1 MFQTTN
7 QICIYIYICMYI
19 YIWYDIRQSEARAN
33 QATYFLLQAQGLAQG
48 NQGSG
53 THRHGVVVEG
63 NPKQFC
69 DDWAIDRHSVSVS
82 TAFAKLQQL
91 HPKKAISFSQ
101 RNLNSVFTPNP
112 SNRLNSNSKLFE
124 VLAHIQRN
132 LNFKFY
138 PKNTQIRGIQRNLD
152 SAMTKKNISSHDE
165 TPLKGAQSE
174 EIPPRNQGFK
184 GITLW

>member
-1 MFQTTN
+1 MISGN
-7 QICIYIYICMYI
+7 PKP
-19 YIWYDIRQSEARAN
+19 N
-33 QATYFLLQAQGLAQG
+33 QAAYFLLQAQGLAQG

-53 THRHGVVVEG
+53 THGHGVVVEG

-82 TAFAKLQQL
+82 TAFAKL
-91 HPKKAISFSQ
+91 HRKKAISILTKGIWTGYPKF
-101 RNLNSVFTPNP
+101 
-112 SNRLNSNSKLFE
+112 SNRLNANSKLYE

-138 PKNTQIRGIQRNLD
+138 PKNTQVFGAFNKIRTVQWQ
-152 SAMTKKNISSHDE
+152 KKNRSSHDE
-165 TPLKGAQSE
+165 TPLEGAQSE